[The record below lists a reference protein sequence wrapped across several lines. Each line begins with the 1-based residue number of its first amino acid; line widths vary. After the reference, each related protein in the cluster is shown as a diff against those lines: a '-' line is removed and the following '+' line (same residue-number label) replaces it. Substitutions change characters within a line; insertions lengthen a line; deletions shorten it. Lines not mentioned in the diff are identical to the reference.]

1 MATRQPHTRDP
12 DVRFTFTVWQFVR
25 NMVRLEESARLRGQ
39 RPRDQ
44 LYQRWQ
50 LSWLEI
56 DEELTRIGQSDL
68 GGFADL
74 MMDHDVVVSCQS
86 TSQLTQV
93 VRVIEEVVQQLSKS
107 IASKDGD
114 TEQLRHLRFERG
126 ELEKLKK
133 RVAARRSARKPS

>member
-1 MATRQPHTRDP
+1 
-12 DVRFTFTVWQFVR
+12 
-25 NMVRLEESARLRGQ
+25 
-39 RPRDQ
+39 
-44 LYQRWQ
+44 
-50 LSWLEI
+50 
-56 DEELTRIGQSDL
+56 
-68 GGFADL
+68 

-114 TEQLRHLRFERG
+114 AEQLRHLRFERG